1 LYPDF
6 QRAHRHR
13 VSEAPIQE
21 MPGRDDG
28 WSEAIVVGGSAFVHK
43 MKSEV
48 GLKALHRELA
58 F

>member
-1 LYPDF
+1 
-6 QRAHRHR
+6 
-13 VSEAPIQE
+13 